1 MKVCIIGSK
10 NLRHLTMTSVYTGI
24 LRKHSISY
32 DFLYLDGYGIEEKVD
47 ADHVYKYT
55 AVLKNKTSLG
65 RRIEIRYRTDRYKAF
80 VTRLLDKNHYDF
92 LIIWGHE
99 AAAMLSRCLVKKYRH
114 KYCVNIRDLW
124 EMEKTCFTRKVFAA
138 IKDASFCTVSSDG
151 FVRYLPDREYL
162 FLHSALDIVTQNL
175 HPAESAHEGAICITT
190 IGTFRNDEYIKK
202 LVDRLGMDKRFLLKF
217 IGQGSER
224 IEYYAAEKGY
234 TNIVCRGAFPP
245 EETAA
250 LLEDADIINCAYGAE
265 TLAEMTKLPIRLYY
279 AVYMLLPILSTEGT
293 WITECASRLENAIVL
308 SKDLTE
314 KDLAQRIFDAYKCLD
329 WEKMKLLLMQYRQK
343 AEESHMVLERELMKH
358 IKQET

>member
-1 MKVCIIGSK
+1 M
-10 NLRHLTMTSVYTGI
+10 
-24 LRKHSISY
+24 
-32 DFLYLDGYGIEEKVD
+32 
-47 ADHVYKYT
+47 
-55 AVLKNKTSLG
+55 
-65 RRIEIRYRTDRYKAF
+65 
-80 VTRLLDKNHYDF
+80 
-92 LIIWGHE
+92 
-99 AAAMLSRCLVKKYRH
+99 
-114 KYCVNIRDLW
+114 
-124 EMEKTCFTRKVFAA
+124 
-138 IKDASFCTVSSDG
+138 
-151 FVRYLPDREYL
+151 
-162 FLHSALDIVTQNL
+162 TQNL

-234 TNIVCRGAFPP
+234 TNVVCRGAFPP

-250 LLEDADIINCAYGAE
+250 LLEDTDIINCAYGAE